1 MMINLIIIIIN
12 MQLNQNLIV
21 QNVRKKEENIK
32 LINNFNKFIY
42 KD

>member
-1 MMINLIIIIIN
+1 MINLIIIIN

-21 QNVRKKEENIK
+21 QNVRKKEEKIK
-32 LINNFNKFIY
+32 LINNFNKFIC

>member
-1 MMINLIIIIIN
+1 MINLIIIIY
-12 MQLNQNLIV
+12 MQLKQNLIE

>member
-1 MMINLIIIIIN
+1 
-12 MQLNQNLIV
+12 MQLKQNLIE

-32 LINNFNKFIY
+32 LINKINKFIY